1 MTKNWMIALIALG
14 IMCDA
19 NAYAV
24 KKWTKYD
31 SIAYQESQK
40 NKKEDDKELEKRE
53 AEERFLKLEKQLQ
66 EKDQQISELKEQ
78 IQKLPKRRGRRRY
91 IHKKVE
97 MKNASTQTDSKI
109 GVTVRPEKASVGT
122 QTSNNVRGKIRYARR
137 NRNIRLENPRL
148 NIGPNEIATQTD

>member
-1 MTKNWMIALIALG
+1 MIALIALG
-14 IMCDA
+14 IICDA

-40 NKKEDDKELEKRE
+40 TKKEDDKELEKRE
-53 AEERFLKLEKQLQ
+53 IEERFLKLEKQLQ

-97 MKNASTQTDSKI
+97 TKNASTQTD
-109 GVTVRPEKASVGT
+109 VM

-148 NIGPNEIATQTD
+148 NGRPNEIATQTD